1 MLLSLL
7 LRRSGAKRHHHI
19 LGMDRCIVGLW
30 RDKRRMR
37 AKKYKMGEPGS
48 VSSDEQPLD
57 KIISEEGCLV
67 VGCGELSGNVSEAA
81 IGRYLEVAARTED
94 IFSTLEVV
102 ALGKEVGDPSTHIL
116 WEMQGCDEAGHHTF

>member
-37 AKKYKMGEPGS
+37 PKKYKVGEPRS
-48 VSSDEQPLD
+48 VSSDEQPLGE
-57 KIISEEGCLV
+57 IISEEGCLV
-67 VGCGELSGNVSEAA
+67 VGCGELSGKILKSRRGRKTSPRPLKLWPLARRSE
-81 IGRYLEVAARTED
+81 T
-94 IFSTLEVV
+94 
-102 ALGKEVGDPSTHIL
+102 
-116 WEMQGCDEAGHHTF
+116 Q